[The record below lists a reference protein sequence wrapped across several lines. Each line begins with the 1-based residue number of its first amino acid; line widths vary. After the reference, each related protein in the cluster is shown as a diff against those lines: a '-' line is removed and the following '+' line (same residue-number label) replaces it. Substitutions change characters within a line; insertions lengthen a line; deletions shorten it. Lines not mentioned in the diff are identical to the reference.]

1 MTQIQQPNRGQPLD
15 LSYIY
20 TIAEAVNELA
30 EKVSPSSNTRAT
42 IDTVSAGKQSSR
54 VNDLKMIGGY
64 VEVANNSTVN
74 AGNEKSFFYDFPA
87 DFKFAP
93 IATAT
98 PVNVG
103 DTPAGRNVS
112 VILRSVTT
120 SRVEGIVRFN
130 TPGEVSVALNLII
143 LGIPN

>member
-1 MTQIQQPNRGQPLD
+1 MSKIQAPDPGQPLD
-15 LSYIY
+15 VSYIASMARA
-20 TIAEAVNELA
+20 INELA
-30 EKVSPSSNTRAT
+30 TSVTPSTYKYVT
-42 IDTVSAGKQSSR
+42 VDTVSAGPQSVRTS
-54 VNDLKMIGGY
+54 DAKMIGGY
-64 VEVANNSTVN
+64 VEVANNSTVT

-87 DFKFAP
+87 DFKYAP

-103 DTPAGRNVS
+103 NTTAGKDVS
-112 VILRSVTT
+112 VILKSVTT

-130 TPGEVSVALNLII
+130 TSGDVSVALNLII